1 MKITNLSI
9 LFAGALFLNTACASD
24 STKVSFSTLKPEP
37 QHPTVFTTAMQLIAT
52 YHYQKPKINDQFSS
66 EALDNYIK
74 HIDPA
79 HVYFLKSDLDEFEKY
94 RYSIDES
101 ILGTA
106 DLSPAYDIF
115 NRYQER
121 LQDRVNYAVNY
132 LNDSTHF
139 DYTLNDS
146 FLTDRE
152 NAPYAGTAA
161 EMDQLWGKKLR
172 YECLTIKS
180 SGKEY
185 KSYSETIRKR
195 YENLRKFAAKTKSE
209 DVFQLYCN
217 SLAELA
223 DPHTNYFSPRA
234 SEDFNTSMKLSLEG
248 IGATL
253 QTDNEYTKVNQI
265 VKGGPADK
273 SKKLLAGDK
282 IIGVAQG
289 DSDIVNVIDWRL
301 DDVVALIRGKKGTI
315 VRLEIIPAAEPNTT
329 RVIEIKRDKIVLEDQ
344 SAKSNV
350 KEIRRGGKTY
360 RYGVISLPAFYIDF
374 EAARRRDPEYK
385 STTRDVKK
393 LITELKKQ
401 KVDGI
406 IIDLRNNGGG
416 SLQEAVEL
424 TGLFIK
430 TGPVVQVKDAAGITR
445 NETDRDAEVFYD
457 GPLTVLV
464 NRFSA
469 SASEI
474 FAAAMQDYGR
484 AVVLGEKTFGKGTV
498 QNMVDLNEFIRF
510 DNKTVGQVK
519 LTIAKFYRVNGSS
532 TQHKGVIPD
541 IEFPSVYADA
551 EFGEDASPHALPW
564 DQISATAYEPVT
576 DVNAALVD
584 DLRKKHETRMTGSDE
599 YSYLLQDIKRFE
611 EVKNDKYVTLN
622 AVKYKQE
629 TEDAEADKKKR
640 EAARKDKHVT
650 NPDLILDETL
660 EVMVDLNAR

>member
-1 MKITNLSI
+1 MKIKLLPLVCVATL
-9 LFAGALFLNTACASD
+9 LFHTACAAD
-24 STKVSFSTLKPEP
+24 STKVAFKKLEPES
-37 QHPTVFTTAMQLIAT
+37 QHPVVFTTAMQLVAT
-52 YHYQKPKINDQFSS
+52 YHYQKPQINDKFSS

-74 HIDPA
+74 HIDPS
-79 HVYFLKSDLDEFEKY
+79 HVYFLESDLKDFEKY
-94 RYSIDES
+94 RYVIDES
-101 ILGTA
+101 IIASG
-106 DLSPAYDIF
+106 DLTPAYDIF
-115 NRYQER
+115 NRYQTRLKER
-121 LQDRVNYAVNY
+121 IDFAVHF
-132 LNDSTHF
+132 LNDSTNF
-139 DYTLNDS
+139 NYTVNDS
-146 FLTDRE
+146 FMTDRE
-152 NAPYAGTAA
+152 NAPYVKNTE
-161 EMDQLWGKKLR
+161 EMNKLWRKKLM
-172 YECLTIKS
+172 YECLTIKAN
-180 SGKEY
+180 GKDY

-195 YENLRKFAAKTKSE
+195 YENLQKFASKTKSE

-217 SLAELA
+217 SIAELV

-234 SEDFNTSMKLSLEG
+234 TEDFNTSMKLSLEG

-253 QTDNEYTKVNQI
+253 QTDNEYTKINQV

-273 SKKLLAGDK
+273 SKKVFAGDK

-301 DDVVALIRGKKGTI
+301 DDVVALIRGKKGTT

-329 RVIEIKRDKIVLEDQ
+329 KIVAIKRDKIVLEDQ
-344 SAKSNV
+344 SAKSSIKEV
-350 KEIRRGGKTY
+350 KRGGKTY
-360 RYGVISLPAFYIDF
+360 KYGLISLPAFYIDF
-374 EAARRRDPEYK
+374 EAARKGDPNYK

-393 LITELKKQ
+393 LITELKKE
-401 KVDGI
+401 KVDGLI
-406 IIDLRNNGGG
+406 LDLRNNGGG

-430 TGPVVQVKDAAGITR
+430 TGPVVQVKDANSTIR
-445 NETDRDAEVFYD
+445 NEEDRNPEVFYE

-474 FAAAMQDYGR
+474 LAAAIQDYSRG
-484 AVVLGEKTFGKGTV
+484 VVIGEKTFGKGTV
-498 QNMVDLNEFIRF
+498 QNMVDLNEFIKM

-564 DQISATAYEPVT
+564 DQIASTKY
-576 DVNAALVD
+576 DGVNLVSGQ
-584 DLRKKHETRMTGSDE
+584 LPKLAEAHQNRMKSSDE
-599 YSYLLQDIKRFE
+599 YNYLLEDIANFKAVNE
-611 EVKNDKYVTLN
+611 DKYAPLN
-622 AVKYKQE
+622 EAQYKKE
-629 TEDAEADKKKR
+629 TDEAEARKKKR
-640 EAARKDKHVT
+640 ETSRKDKNVT

-660 EVMVDLNAR
+660 EIMADMK

>member
-1 MKITNLSI
+1 MKIK
-9 LFAGALFLNTACASD
+9 LFPLVFFAALFLNTACAAD
-24 STKVSFSTLKPEP
+24 STKVAFKVLEPES
-37 QHPTVFTTAMQLIAT
+37 QHPVVFTTAMQLIAT
-52 YHYQKPKINDQFSS
+52 YHYQKPQINDKFSS

-74 HIDPA
+74 HIDPN
-79 HVYFLKSDLDEFEKY
+79 HVYFLESDLKDFEKY
-94 RYSIDES
+94 RYVIDES
-101 ILGTA
+101 IIATG
-106 DLSPAYDIF
+106 DLTLAYELF
-115 NRYQER
+115 NRYQAR
-121 LQDRVNYAVNY
+121 LKDRIDFAIKFV
-132 LNDSTHF
+132 NDSTNF
-139 DYTLNDS
+139 NYSVNDS
-146 FLTDRE
+146 FMTDRE
-152 NAPYAGTAA
+152 KAPYAKNTD
-161 EMDQLWGKKLR
+161 ELNKLWRQKLM
-172 YECLTIKS
+172 YECLTIKA
-180 SGKEY
+180 SGKDY

-195 YENLRKFAAKTKSE
+195 YENLQKFASKTKSE

-217 SLAELA
+217 SIAELA

-253 QTDNEYTKVNQI
+253 QTDNEYTKINQV

-273 SKKLLAGDK
+273 SKKVVAGDK

-329 RVIEIKRDKIVLEDQ
+329 KIVSIKRDKIILEDQ
-344 SAKSNV
+344 SAKSSI
-350 KEIRRGGKTY
+350 KEIKRGGKTY

-374 EAARRRDPEYK
+374 EAARKGDANYK

-393 LITELKKQ
+393 LITELKNE
-401 KVDGI
+401 KVDGLI
-406 IIDLRNNGGG
+406 LDLRNNGGG

-430 TGPVVQVKDAAGITR
+430 TGPVVQVKDASGTTR
-445 NETDRDAEVFYD
+445 NEEDRNPEIFYD

-474 FAAAMQDYGR
+474 LAAAIQDYGR
-484 AVVLGEKTFGKGTV
+484 GVVIGEKTFGKGTV
-498 QNMVDLNEFIRF
+498 QNMVDLNEFIKI

-532 TQHKGVIPD
+532 TQHKGVSPD
-541 IEFPSVYADA
+541 LEFPSVYADA

-564 DQISATAYEPVT
+564 DMISSTKYDA
-576 DVNAALVD
+576 VNKVEAKLPL
-584 DLRKKHETRMTGSDE
+584 LRDNHARRMKSSDE
-599 YSYLLQDIKRFE
+599 YNYLLEDIANFKAINE
-611 EVKNDKYVTLN
+611 DKYAPLN
-622 AVKYKQE
+622 EAQYKKE
-629 TEDAEADKKKR
+629 NDEAEARKKKR
-640 EAARKDKHVT
+640 DAARKDKKVT
-650 NPDLILDETL
+650 NPDLIMDETL
-660 EVMVDLNAR
+660 EIMVDMN